1 MESKKNLKSQTSR
14 SVSFVQRWKWKWS
27 GNITN
32 ESLKIGDLDNDGN
45 NEFVIG
51 SITGTVGIFKGQML
65 WKSFENLGTITAVA
79 IGDVW
84 NNGNNSLIVGTGE
97 GQCHIIEIS
106 KVKSDNED
114 SMENVITKTVTIPVP
129 VNVSRILIADIDG
142 DGYNELVL
150 GRTDRFLHSFQL
162 MKTDTSST
170 VALDNNNTTGL
181 AVIIIHNDNN
191 TEKVLLR
198 EKKNWSFDGQLG
210 SVAITYD
217 QKKNPILMVAQPGG
231 VVVLINKNGEIMKEK
246 ENTSNGSI
254 EVSTELITD
263 IKGVKG
269 TNYSAMITMDG
280 NINFYYKLKKE
291 WTLQVNSQLFAISK
305 IDCTNDGNEELVISS
320 WNGLT
325 YIVDHYMNVVEFDF
339 EERVCA
345 FIAGNYAIAPDKNV
359 PCMFFVT
366 FDDVIYVYYD
376 ICLSSIYLKTL
387 SDVLDK
393 DIEMHSDII
402 EELGFEPPANGK
414 KRSRAQYAEIFQK
427 LFYNTDLELLSE
439 VHEELQERIHKLQ
452 ISGVSNIRLNV

>member
-1 MESKKNLKSQTSR
+1 MDNKKNFKSQTSR

-32 ESLKIGDLDNDGN
+32 ESLKIGDLDNDGD

-51 SITGTVGIFKGQML
+51 TITGTVGIFKGEML

-84 NNGNNSLIVGTGE
+84 NNGSNSLIVGTGE

-106 KVKSDNED
+106 KIKTKDED

-170 VALDNNNTTGL
+170 VQLDNNNTTGL

-231 VVVLINKNGEIMKEK
+231 K
-246 ENTSNGSI
+246 
-254 EVSTELITD
+254 
-263 IKGVKG
+263 
-269 TNYSAMITMDG
+269 
-280 NINFYYKLKKE
+280 
-291 WTLQVNSQLFAISK
+291 
-305 IDCTNDGNEELVISS
+305 
-320 WNGLT
+320 
-325 YIVDHYMNVVEFDF
+325 
-339 EERVCA
+339 
-345 FIAGNYAIAPDKNV
+345 
-359 PCMFFVT
+359 
-366 FDDVIYVYYD
+366 
-376 ICLSSIYLKTL
+376 
-387 SDVLDK
+387 
-393 DIEMHSDII
+393 
-402 EELGFEPPANGK
+402 
-414 KRSRAQYAEIFQK
+414 
-427 LFYNTDLELLSE
+427 
-439 VHEELQERIHKLQ
+439 
-452 ISGVSNIRLNV
+452 

>member
-1 MESKKNLKSQTSR
+1 MDNKKNLKSQTSR
-14 SVSFVQRWKWKWS
+14 SVSFVQRWKWNWS

-32 ESLKIGDLDNDGN
+32 ESLKIGDLDNDGD

-65 WKSFENLGTITAVA
+65 WKLFENLGTITAVA

-84 NNGNNSLIVGTGE
+84 NNGSNSLIVGTGE

-106 KVKSDNED
+106 KVKTKDED
-114 SMENVITKTVTIPVP
+114 SIENIITKTVTIPVP

-170 VALDNNNTTGL
+170 VALDNSNTTGL

-231 VVVLINKNGEIMKEK
+231 VVILIDKNGEIIKEK
-246 ENTSNGSI
+246 DNTSNGSI
-254 EVSTELITD
+254 EVSTELITG

-269 TNYSAMITMDG
+269 SNYSAMITMDG

-305 IDCTNDGNEELVISS
+305 IDCTNDGNEELVIGS

-345 FIAGNYAIAPDKNV
+345 FVAGNYAMAPNKNV

-376 ICLSSIYLKTL
+376 ISLSSIYLKTL

-393 DIEMHSDII
+393 DIEMHNDII
-402 EELGFEPPANGK
+402 EELGFEPPVNGK

-439 VHEELQERIHKLQ
+439 IHEELQERIHKLQ
-452 ISGVSNIRLNV
+452 ISDVSNIRLNI